1 MELKFHEKIKMLR
14 KMHNMTQESLAHELG
29 MSVNSY
35 AQLERGET
43 KSVSNDRLEQILN
56 LFQINFL
63 DFLSLGESGKL
74 CLMHYNQGD
83 IHYNQGDD
91 NNNHNEVTIISGTDT
106 NSLIAH
112 LKKEI
117 KHKDELLA
125 IKNDI
130 LIQKD
135 NQIAVLENLVAVLQ
149 DKIIKS

>member
-1 MELKFHEKIKMLR
+1 MMKLKFHEKIKILR
-14 KMHNMTQESLAHELG
+14 KINDMTQENLAHELG

-74 CLMHYNQGD
+74 CL

-91 NNNHNEVTIISGTDT
+91 NNNHNEVTIIGGIDTDD
-106 NSLIAH
+106 LIAR

-117 KHKDELLA
+117 NHKDELLA
-125 IKNDI
+125 IKNDM
-130 LIQKD
+130 LTQKD

-149 DKIIKS
+149 DKTTKS